1 MNTVTPLHAHHS
13 APVGAAQSIGDI
25 LVASGR
31 LSSVD
36 AARVLHHQLK
46 DKLQFGDAA
55 LALKVLTKDD
65 IDFALSKQ
73 FDYAYLSDQD
83 TSLSPTLVAAYQP
96 FSRVGENLRAV
107 RSQLMLRWFNSEAIH
122 KVLAVV
128 SPGQGEGRSFIA
140 ANLAVVFAQQGQR
153 TLLIDADLRAAP
165 GHGQQALFKLDK
177 SAGLS
182 GILAD
187 RAGMEAVQLVGG
199 LPGLAVLAAGAVP
212 PNPQELLGR
221 PHFGQLLLTIINQFD
236 VILIDTPA
244 GTEYADAE
252 IIASRA
258 RAALMVARKNKSQLT
273 DAARLTQRLQDSG
286 VAMVGSVLN
295 DA

>member
-13 APVGAAQSIGDI
+13 TPVGAARSIGDI

-36 AARVLHHQLK
+36 AARVLQHQQQG
-46 DKLQFGDAA
+46 KLQFGDAA

-83 TSLSPTLVAAYQP
+83 TSLSPSLVAAYQP

-165 GHGQQALFKLDK
+165 GSGQQALFKLEK

-187 RAGMEAVQLVGG
+187 RAGMEAVQLVSG

-221 PHFGQLLLTIINQFD
+221 PHFGQLLLTIIDQFD

-258 RAALMVARKNKSQLT
+258 RAALMVARKNKSQLS